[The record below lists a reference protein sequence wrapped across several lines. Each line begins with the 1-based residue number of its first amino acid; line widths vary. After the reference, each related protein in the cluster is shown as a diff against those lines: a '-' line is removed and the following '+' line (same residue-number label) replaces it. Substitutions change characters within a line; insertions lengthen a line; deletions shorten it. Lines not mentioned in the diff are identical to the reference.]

1 MKEQNL
7 SVTLAARLDKLRAEH
22 EALSAK
28 IAGDEARRA
37 ELLRGDDDK
46 ALAAADASLAADRA
60 RLGVLAERIAAL
72 EEDLGKAVEE
82 EGRVADEKRAAALRK
97 KSAAVAGRIG
107 DVAAQALALI
117 EGLARDLGEVEAG
130 IAALAGKVAEP
141 IISPDMI
148 ARGVPARR
156 REILSEK
163 TLAQWVFPTTGERVG
178 PQAKVVSRD
187 GRVGIL
193 PGGEHTANK
202 VVILREFVRR
212 EVLPELRASFPN
224 PPALHA
230 LEIASAALRE
240 LTKRPSD
247 NRAAEV
253 EWEPIAEP
261 ESEGASPA
269 AA

>member
-22 EALSAK
+22 ELLSAK
-28 IAGDEARRA
+28 IAADETRRS
-37 ELLRGDDDK
+37 ELLRGDDDA
-46 ALAAADASLAADRA
+46 ALAKADAALAADRA
-60 RLGVLAERIAAL
+60 RLATLGERITVLEAVHAA
-72 EEDLGKAVEE
+72 AVAE
-82 EGRVADEKRAAALRK
+82 EGRLADERRAAALRK
-97 KSAAVAGRIG
+97 KSSALAGRIG
-107 DVAAQALALI
+107 DVAGQALALI

-148 ARGVPARR
+148 ARGLPARER
-156 REILSEK
+156 QIVAEKRVSMWTFEASGEI
-163 TLAQWVFPTTGERVG
+163 VG
-178 PQAKVVSRD
+178 RQAAVVSRD
-187 GRVGIL
+187 GRTGIL
-193 PGGEHTANK
+193 PGGAFAPNVR
-202 VVILREFVRR
+202 VVLRNFVRR

-230 LEIASAALRE
+230 LEIAAAALRE
-240 LTKRPSD
+240 LGKR
-247 NRAAEV
+247 ATVQAETLV